1 MAKYTRRA
9 EEPGKD
15 YSAGMTDDEIEA
27 TTERVSQ
34 RLRNLHR
41 GGYSLS
47 GDEERSPKVS
57 VTLPRDVR
65 DKVAARAAA
74 EGVSISKYLRRIITE
89 HAA

>member
-1 MAKYTRRA
+1 MTKYTRRD

-15 YSAGMTDDEIEA
+15 YSAGMSDDEIEA

-47 GDEERSPKVS
+47 GDEGHSPKVS
-57 VTLPRDVR
+57 VTLPREVR
-65 DKVAARAAA
+65 DKVEARARA
-74 EGVSISKYLRRIITE
+74 EGMSVSKYLRRLITE